1 MAGSNPTPHPLAAE
15 YPPGTRFP
23 TPPIEGFPGSVLNVA
38 WNSFLDHTTNPSPVY
53 QFDWEGIDGGDS
65 MPPGG
70 TGNAVQWAD
79 MFLGEANIDWLAL
92 SDNLTSQ

>member
-1 MAGSNPTPHPLAAE
+1 
-15 YPPGTRFP
+15 
-23 TPPIEGFPGSVLNVA
+23 
-38 WNSFLDHTTNPSPVY
+38 VY

-70 TGNAVQWAD
+70 AGNAVQWAD